1 MPPITT
7 WNIYKSDGRYLGQA
21 SAFAPHT
28 AFCLFMLVS
37 GKQVAENDI
46 LFETISGDSGRVVYL
61 SEEFVVSPQGTP
73 ALGTALAAI

>member
-7 WNIYKSDGRYLGQA
+7 WNIYTPDGHYLGQA

-28 AFCLFMLVS
+28 AFCLFMIVS
-37 GKQVAENDI
+37 GKQVAESDI
-46 LFETISGDSGRVVYL
+46 EFETISGNSGRVIYL

-73 ALGTALAAI
+73 LAVA

>member
-7 WNIYKSDGRYLGQA
+7 WNIYTPDGHYLGQA
-21 SAFAPHT
+21 AAFAPHT

-37 GKQVAENDI
+37 GKQVAESDI
-46 LFETISGDSGRVVYL
+46 EFETISGNSGRVIYL

-73 ALGTALAAI
+73 LAVA

>member
-7 WNIYKSDGRYLGQA
+7 WNIYTPDGHYLGQA

-37 GKQVAENDI
+37 GKQVAESDI
-46 LFETISGDSGRVVYL
+46 EFETISGNSGRVIYL
-61 SEEFVVSPQGTP
+61 SEEFVVSPQGAP
-73 ALGTALAAI
+73 RAVA